1 MTDGAAADDDTG
13 DGGSDGS
20 GRDAERDDDAAAES
34 NDEVDAEREGDANHL
49 DDVADGAGCAEIWE
63 RLSERREE

>member
-1 MTDGAAADDDTG
+1 MTDGAAVDDDTG

-20 GRDAERDDDAAAES
+20 GRDDEREDDAA
-34 NDEVDAEREGDANHL
+34 HL
-49 DDVADGAGCAEIWE
+49 DGVEDGAGCTEIWE